1 MKFSLSAKLIVGF
14 LAVAILTLTVGVV
27 GFFSLQSTSQT
38 ISSLGKESIPS
49 IVAIEEVKSSMLQIK
64 TILRTLTSAYISDED
79 YKLQM
84 DKLAEA
90 RKAYAEDIAVY
101 DVIARTP
108 QEDVLYKEL
117 IRTLDISKAENNK
130 YLDLYA
136 KLKAAKTK
144 PEDISRQLTEL
155 ANGGETSDSFDAMMK
170 ALNEHIAFLNQYY
183 GKDQVD
189 VAINLANFL
198 NILMLSISGA
208 GVLIAMILGIT
219 LARSISRP
227 ITKVTGELR
236 EASKA
241 LESASLQVSS
251 SSQELSSGSSELA
264 SSIEEMTSSLEELQ
278 SIIESNTK
286 NVNQSEHL
294 MQETSTESLK
304 VTERM
309 GELKT
314 QLADIAGN
322 SKKISKII
330 KVIDDIAFQ
339 TNILALNAAVE
350 AARAGDAGK
359 GFAVVADQVKS
370 LAQKSA
376 EAAKETADLIEI
388 AIDSV
393 AKGESLGQV
402 VVDAQV
408 IAVDKAG
415 KVAVLLDE
423 VNRASKEQ
431 LKGANQINQAVGQIN
446 SIVQT
451 TAASSEENAAA
462 GEELLS
468 QAESLAGNVNQLN
481 FIITGKASAEAPVT
495 RVAARG
501 NRTAARGAS
510 ANKPAQASAGQLPQ
524 PGHQAPRRAAT
535 EVTKPEDVIPM
546 NDFKDF

>member
-1 MKFSLSAKLIVGF
+1 MKISLSGKLILGF
-14 LAVAILTLTVGVV
+14 LGVAIITLAVGVV
-27 GFFSLQSTSQT
+27 GWYGLQNTSAE
-38 ISSLGKESIPS
+38 IADLGTNSIPS
-49 IVAIEEVKSSMLQIK
+49 ITNLEVVKVNQMQIK
-64 TILRTLTSAYISDED
+64 VVLRTLTSPYITDEE
-79 YKLQM
+79 YKGQLA
-84 DKLAEA
+84 KLET
-90 RKAYAEDIAVY
+90 
-101 DVIARTP
+101 ARTAYRAALAAYDHI
-108 QEDVLYKEL
+108 QKTSEEEKLYKAFLATIEVS
-117 IRTLDISKAENNK
+117 IADNNK
-130 YLDLYA
+130 YLTLY
-136 KLKAAKTK
+136 KQLRDSKTK
-144 PEDISRQLTEL
+144 PEEISRTMTEM
-155 ANGGETSDSFDAMMK
+155 ANGGETQEAFDKMQA
-170 ALNEHIAFLNQYY
+170 ALQAHLDYVKLYYGKTMVDNAIGQAAFLN
-183 GKDQVD
+183 
-189 VAINLANFL
+189 L
-198 NILMLSISGA
+198 LMISFA
-208 GVLIAMILGIT
+208 GIGFLIALLLGIF
-219 LARSISRP
+219 LARSISKP

-236 EASKA
+236 DASKA

-388 AIDSV
+388 AMDSV

-402 VVDAQV
+402 VVDAQG
-408 IAVDKAG
+408 IAVEKAG

-431 LKGANQINQAVGQIN
+431 LKGANQINQAVSQIN

-468 QAESLAGNVNQLN
+468 QAESLGANVSQLN
-481 FIITGKASAEAPVT
+481 LIITGKADAAPVAVVRAHRAT
-495 RVAARG
+495 QTTPAPP
-501 NRTAARGAS
+501 AS
-510 ANKPAQASAGQLPQ
+510 GRLPQ
-524 PGHQAPRRAAT
+524 LGSGSGRKGGT
-535 EVTKPEDVIPM
+535 EVTRPEDVIPLH
-546 NDFKDF
+546 DFKDY

>member
-1 MKFSLSAKLIVGF
+1 MKFSLSAKLITGF
-14 LAVAILTLTVGVV
+14 VAVAILTLIVGSV
-27 GFFSLQSTSQT
+27 GWYGLQTTSAQ
-38 ISSLGKESIPS
+38 IRGLGEESIPS
-49 IVAIEEVKSSMLQIK
+49 LVDLSDVKVGMLEIK
-64 TILRTLTSAYISDED
+64 VVIRTLTSGYLAPADVEIQLTRIQASRTAYSEALASYDKIPRVPEE
-79 YKLQM
+79 
-84 DKLAEA
+84 DKL
-90 RKAYAEDIAVY
+90 Y
-101 DVIARTP
+101 
-108 QEDVLYKEL
+108 QEFLSVLE
-117 IRTLDISKAENNK
+117 
-130 YLDLYA
+130 
-136 KLKAAKTK
+136 KLKATNNEFLALAQKLREDGKTSAS
-144 PEDISRQLTEL
+144 ERTEQLTSLTMNE
-155 ANGGETSDSFDAMMK
+155 ATRVIFNDSEAAIDA
-170 ALNEHIAFLNQYY
+170 LLQFVEEYY
-183 GKDQVD
+183 GQTMVHQ
-189 VAINLANFL
+189 AIATSNML
-198 NILMLSISGA
+198 NTLMITFA
-208 GVLIAMILGIT
+208 GLGVIMALILGIF
-219 LARSISRP
+219 LARSISKP
-227 ITKVTGELR
+227 IVRVTGDLR

-294 MQETSTESLK
+294 MKETSSESLK
-304 VTERM
+304 VTDRM
-309 GELKT
+309 AELKT

-376 EAAKETADLIEI
+376 EAAKETSELIEI
-388 AIDSV
+388 AMDSV

-408 IAVDKAG
+408 VAVDKAG

-431 LKGANQINQAVGQIN
+431 LKGANQINQAVSQIN

-468 QAESLAGNVNQLN
+468 QAESLGGNVNQLN
-481 FIITGKASAEAPVT
+481 FIITGKAEAAAVVT
-495 RVAARG
+495 HAPPRTRQAAAPSQ
-501 NRTAARGAS
+501 TS
-510 ANKPAQASAGQLPQ
+510 KLPQ
-524 PGHQAPRRAAT
+524 LGHHAGNTKKSGT
-535 EVTKPEDVIPM
+535 EVTKPEDVIPLQ
-546 NDFKDF
+546 DFKDY

>member
-1 MKFSLSAKLIVGF
+1 MLILV
-14 LAVAILTLTVGVV
+14 
-27 GFFSLQSTSQT
+27 
-38 ISSLGKESIPS
+38 
-49 IVAIEEVKSSMLQIK
+49 
-64 TILRTLTSAYISDED
+64 
-79 YKLQM
+79 
-84 DKLAEA
+84 
-90 RKAYAEDIAVY
+90 
-101 DVIARTP
+101 
-108 QEDVLYKEL
+108 
-117 IRTLDISKAENNK
+117 
-130 YLDLYA
+130 
-136 KLKAAKTK
+136 
-144 PEDISRQLTEL
+144 
-155 ANGGETSDSFDAMMK
+155 
-170 ALNEHIAFLNQYY
+170 
-183 GKDQVD
+183 
-189 VAINLANFL
+189 
-198 NILMLSISGA
+198 GA
-208 GVLIAMILGIT
+208 GIVFSILLGIFV
-219 LARSISRP
+219 ARSISKP
-227 ITKVTGELR
+227 VIKVTGELR
-236 EASKA
+236 NASTA

-294 MQETSTESLK
+294 MQETSLEAGK
-304 VTERM
+304 VTQRM
-309 GELKT
+309 AELKA
-314 QLADIAGN
+314 QLGDIAGN

-376 EAAKETADLIEI
+376 DAAKETADLIEI

-393 AKGESLGQV
+393 ARGETLGQV

-408 IAVDKAG
+408 VAVDKAG

-431 LKGANQINQAVGQIN
+431 LKGANQINQAVSQIN

-468 QAESLAGNVNQLN
+468 QAESLGANVSELN
-481 FIITGKASAEAPVT
+481 RIITGKADAQAEAVRAGPS
-495 RVAARG
+495 ARG
-501 NRTAARGAS
+501 GRATP
-510 ANKPAQASAGQLPQ
+510 PAVRLQQLSERSRQ
-524 PGHQAPRRAAT
+524 GTT
-535 EVTKPEDVIPM
+535 EVTRPEDVIPLH
-546 NDFKDF
+546 DFKDY

>member
-1 MKFSLSAKLIVGF
+1 MKFSLSAKLITGF
-14 LAVAILTLTVGVV
+14 VAVAILTLIVGSV
-27 GFFSLQSTSQT
+27 GWYGLQTTSAQ
-38 ISSLGKESIPS
+38 IRGLGEESIPS
-49 IVAIEEVKSSMLQIK
+49 LVDLSDVKVGMLEIK
-64 TILRTLTSAYISDED
+64 VVIRTLTSGYLAPADVEIQLTRIQASRTAYSEALASYDKIPRVPEE
-79 YKLQM
+79 
-84 DKLAEA
+84 DKL
-90 RKAYAEDIAVY
+90 Y
-101 DVIARTP
+101 
-108 QEDVLYKEL
+108 QEFLSVLE
-117 IRTLDISKAENNK
+117 
-130 YLDLYA
+130 
-136 KLKAAKTK
+136 KLKATNNEFLALAQKLREDGKTSAS
-144 PEDISRQLTEL
+144 ERTEQLTSLTMNE
-155 ANGGETSDSFDAMMK
+155 ATRVIFNDSEAAIDA
-170 ALNEHIAFLNQYY
+170 LLQFVEEYY
-183 GKDQVD
+183 GQTMVHQ
-189 VAINLANFL
+189 AIATSNML
-198 NILMLSISGA
+198 NTLMITFA
-208 GVLIAMILGIT
+208 GLGVIMALILGIF
-219 LARSISRP
+219 LARSISKP
-227 ITKVTGELR
+227 IVRVTGDLR

-294 MQETSTESLK
+294 MKETSSESLK
-304 VTERM
+304 VTDRM
-309 GELKT
+309 AELKT

-376 EAAKETADLIEI
+376 EAAKETSELIEI
-388 AIDSV
+388 AMDSV

-408 IAVDKAG
+408 VAVDKAG

-431 LKGANQINQAVGQIN
+431 LKGANQINQAVSQIN

-468 QAESLAGNVNQLN
+468 QAESLAGNVSQL
-481 FIITGKASAEAPVT
+481 ITGKAEAAAVVT
-495 RVAARG
+495 HAPPRTRQAAAPSQ
-501 NRTAARGAS
+501 TS
-510 ANKPAQASAGQLPQ
+510 KLPQ
-524 PGHQAPRRAAT
+524 LGHHAGNTKKSGT
-535 EVTKPEDVIPM
+535 EVTKPEDVIPLQ
-546 NDFKDF
+546 DFKDY

>member
-1 MKFSLSAKLIVGF
+1 MKIGLSGKLIFGF
-14 LAVAILTLTVGVV
+14 LGVAIVTLLVGVV
-27 GFFSLQSTSQT
+27 GWYGLTSTST
-38 ISSLGKESIPS
+38 EISQLGRESIPAITNME
-49 IVAIEEVKSSMLQIK
+49 IVKVNQMQIK
-64 TILRTLTSAYISDED
+64 VILRTLTSPYLTDAD

-84 DKLAEA
+84 DKLDAARAAYGAALAE
-90 RKAYAEDIAVY
+90 Y
-101 DVIARTP
+101 DPIFRTP
-108 QEDVLYKEL
+108 EEDKLYK
-117 IRTLDISKAENNK
+117 TFQTTMAISKADNNK
-130 YLDLYA
+130 FLAMYKQFRDNT
-136 KLKAAKTK
+136 KMK
-144 PEDISRQLTEL
+144 PEDASRTLTDL
-155 ANGGETSDSFDAMMK
+155 ANSGETSAAFDNMMNSLQALLDYIK
-170 ALNEHIAFLNQYY
+170 AYY
-183 GKDQVD
+183 GKTLVDQ
-189 VAINLANFL
+189 AINQANLL
-198 NILMLSISGA
+198 NALMVSFAAA
-208 GVLIAMILGIT
+208 GVLIALLLGIF
-219 LARSISRP
+219 LSRSISQP
-227 ITKVTGELR
+227 IVKVTGELR
-236 EASKA
+236 EASKS

-294 MQETSTESLK
+294 MQETSSESLK
-304 VTERM
+304 VTDRM
-309 GELKT
+309 AELKT

-388 AIDSV
+388 AMDSV
-393 AKGESLGQV
+393 AKGEGLGQI

-431 LKGANQINQAVGQIN
+431 LKGANQINQAVAQIN

-451 TAASSEENAAA
+451 TASSSEENAAA

-468 QAESLAGNVNQLN
+468 QAESLGGNVSQLN
-481 FIITGKASAEAPVT
+481 FIITGQ
-495 RVAARG
+495 RDAAVEHAAQ
-501 NRTAARGAS
+501 TAARPSHQPGRAQVPAS
-510 ANKPAQASAGQLPQ
+510 HLPQ
-524 PGHQAPRRAAT
+524 LAHPAAGPKKAGI
-535 EVTKPEDVIPM
+535 EVTKPEDVIPLH
-546 NDFKDF
+546 DFKDY